1 MNNIIYIKEVENYDD
16 ILRRKHNN
24 LPLFFKKLVF
34 LYKNFFNIITKKTVE
49 DVNIWGLPIQRKY
62 SITKMN
68 NLLRKISMY
77 NDNIYVFSEN
87 LYNKEILKLINTYNI
102 SYLNGKRIKNFLIFK
117 ILEYIKTIQNQKLE
131 SFEITILVNN
141 ISELNIYLIEKLA
154 RTVKSIK
161 VVSSNIYKF
170 KNLEEKLY
178 NEYGIAIQFS
188 NSYKKSL
195 AKSKIVIN
203 LDFNEIDIN
212 EYELFNKSII
222 VNCAEN
228 DVKIKSK
235 LFNGI
240 IINSCNIKLPKIIK
254 DKFKKIN
261 IYDKYNSLILYESI
275 INREINFIKI
285 FEKLEEDKISILNL
299 IGNNG
304 IINKKE
310 FNNISKKLD
319 KLLKTE

>member
-49 DVNIWGLPIQRKY
+49 DVNIWVLPIQRKY